1 MRGLLLHPADVPV
14 LVVFEDASDRL
25 WEGALRAWGSLAP
38 QIIDPVT
45 DADAEGVRLVVLTQR
60 SAAEVVTAYP
70 KGIETTTIDSADE
83 ALAAERLTV
92 HVTMHLLKAHA
103 GIKHLLHA
111 AVLGDPESGQAVGLV
126 AASGTGKTTAA
137 SVLGASFAYLSDETA
152 VVSTDDLSIL
162 PYPKPLSVIEDEQA
176 PKVQYDPAHR
186 GLKVAAPEQSYT
198 LSHLVILDR
207 DKTGQASVSWE
218 RLPLDEAL
226 FTIVLQSS
234 GVQQMPQGLAELA
247 HLLNR
252 VGGAIRLT
260 YSEVTDTVPFFK
272 KLLAGR
278 IHLDPLEESF
288 EYQAAPTHE
297 HSHRLTQQAHSEGTA
312 YFHRAEG
319 TEVLAIGENFFIATE
334 GVLSHISIIG
344 YDIWSFVEN
353 PSTYEAVYEQ
363 MQDLYGAIHP
373 ENFSVAISEMV
384 KNKMIIRYGEY
395 PHMPQTGSGHE

>member
-14 LVVFEDASDRL
+14 LVVFEDASDQL
-25 WEGALRAWGSLAP
+25 WEGSLRAWGSLAP

-45 DADAEGVRLVVLTQR
+45 DADAEDVRLVVLTQR
-60 SAAEVVTAYP
+60 SATEVVTAYP

-92 HVTMHLLKAHA
+92 NVTMHLLKAHA

-226 FTIVLQSS
+226 FMIVLQSS

-247 HLLNR
+247 GLLNR
-252 VGGAIRLT
+252 VGGVIKLT
-260 YSEVTDTVPFFK
+260 YSEITETLPFFRD
-272 KLLAGR
+272 LLVGQ
-278 IHLDPLEESF
+278 LDIPQLAPDF
-288 EYQAAPTHE
+288 EYLRAPEPVTGGSSGEKLYQRAADT
-297 HSHRLTQQAHSEGTA
+297 EG
-312 YFHRAEG
+312 
-319 TEVLAIGENFFIATE
+319 LAIGDSFLLTTS
-334 GVLSHISIIG
+334 GRLSRVSIIG
-344 YDIWSFVEN
+344 WDIWSFLETPQRADTIYAAMVE
-353 PSTYEAVYEQ
+353 
-363 MQDLYGAIHP
+363 LYGEIARLD
-373 ENFSVAISEMV
+373 FDTVLRTMV
-384 KNKMIIRYGEY
+384 DGQMLKVTREPDSPAETPRPDNR
-395 PHMPQTGSGHE
+395 T

>member
-25 WEGALRAWGSLAP
+25 WEGSLRAWGSLAP

-45 DADAEGVRLVVLTQR
+45 DADAEDVRLVVLTQR
-60 SAAEVVTAYP
+60 SAAEVATAYP

-226 FTIVLQSS
+226 FMIVLQSS

-247 HLLNR
+247 GLLNR
-252 VGGAIRLT
+252 VGGAIKLT
-260 YSEVTDTVPFFK
+260 YSEITETLPFFRD
-272 KLLAGR
+272 LLAGQ
-278 IHLDPLEESF
+278 LDIPQLAPDF
-288 EYQAAPTHE
+288 EYLRAPEPVTGGTSGEKLYQRAA
-297 HSHRLTQQAHSEGTA
+297 
-312 YFHRAEG
+312 G
-319 TEVLAIGENFFIATE
+319 TEGLAIGDSFLLTTS
-334 GVLSHISIIG
+334 GRLSRVSIIG
-344 YDIWSFVEN
+344 WDIWSFLETPQRADTIYAAMVE
-353 PSTYEAVYEQ
+353 
-363 MQDLYGAIHP
+363 LYGEIARLD
-373 ENFSVAISEMV
+373 FDTVLRAMV
-384 KNKMIIRYGEY
+384 DGQMLKVTRQPDSPAETPRPDNR
-395 PHMPQTGSGHE
+395 T

>member
-14 LVVFEDASDRL
+14 LAVFEDDSDRL
-25 WEGALRAWGSLAP
+25 WEGSLRAWGSLAP
-38 QIIDPVT
+38 QIVDPVT

-70 KGIETTTIDSADE
+70 KGIETTTIDSADG

-137 SVLGASFAYLSDETA
+137 SILGASFAYLSDETA

-207 DKTGQASVSWE
+207 DKTGQATVSWE

-247 HLLNR
+247 GLLNR
-252 VGGAIRLT
+252 VGGAIKLT
-260 YSEVTDTVPFFK
+260 YSEITETLPFFRD
-272 KLLAGR
+272 LLAGR
-278 IHLDPLEESF
+278 LDIPQLAPDF
-288 EYQAAPTHE
+288 EYLRAPEPVTGGSSGEKLYQRAA
-297 HSHRLTQQAHSEGTA
+297 
-312 YFHRAEG
+312 G
-319 TEVLAIGENFFIATE
+319 TEGLAIGDSFLLTTS
-334 GVLSHISIIG
+334 GRLSRVSIIG
-344 YDIWSFVEN
+344 WDIWSFLETPQRADTIYAAMVE
-353 PSTYEAVYEQ
+353 
-363 MQDLYGAIHP
+363 LYGEIARLDFDTVLRAMVDGQMLKVTRHP
-373 ENFSVAISEMV
+373 DSPAETPSPDN
-384 KNKMIIRYGEY
+384 R
-395 PHMPQTGSGHE
+395 T